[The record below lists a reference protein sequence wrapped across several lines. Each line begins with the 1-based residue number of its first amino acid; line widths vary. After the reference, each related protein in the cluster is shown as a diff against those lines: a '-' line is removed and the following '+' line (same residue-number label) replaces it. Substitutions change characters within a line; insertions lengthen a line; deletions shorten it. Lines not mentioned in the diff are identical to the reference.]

1 MVFAAATDPS
11 KSLNREAI
19 RLMENLCDPEQTTE
33 RLLEILTFRQAGGL
47 AQVVP
52 DRPTAA
58 YGGNGAG
65 REAEKFSL
73 RVSDGHGV
81 AVLFNATP
89 ALSEEV
95 AVESF
100 IVTHNRLVFPQ
111 AAGDGGCG

>member
-1 MVFAAATDPS
+1 
-11 KSLNREAI
+11 
-19 RLMENLCDPEQTTE
+19 MENLCDPEQMTE
-33 RLLEILTFRQAGGL
+33 RLLEILTFRRAGGL

-65 REAEKFSL
+65 REAGKFSL
-73 RVSDGHGV
+73 RASDGPGV

-89 ALSEEV
+89 ALSEAV

-100 IVTHNRLVFPQ
+100 IVTHNRLVLPQ